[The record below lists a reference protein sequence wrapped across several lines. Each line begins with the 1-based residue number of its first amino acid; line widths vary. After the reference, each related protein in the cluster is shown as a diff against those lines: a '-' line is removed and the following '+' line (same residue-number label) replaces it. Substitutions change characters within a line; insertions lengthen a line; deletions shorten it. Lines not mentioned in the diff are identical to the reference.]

1 MATIGGR
8 LPERRSQLDDLTYFS
23 DDETVDEGTGQTV
36 GQKSQRNTEG
46 EEIDALKLG
55 DDDDDK
61 NNNGEEEEMLKLA
74 KKKPRV
80 ARPFN
85 EDVICSEDGL
95 KRVYQEFP
103 QAIRFRGRGF
113 EAQDLKKLMALYT
126 EWSFQLHPG
135 LAFMDMTNRCEALGS
150 KPKVRAQLSHLR
162 ERERQR

>member
-1 MATIGGR
+1 MASVGGR
-8 LPERRSQLDDLTYFS
+8 LPERKSQLDNLRDFS
-23 DDETVDEGTGQTV
+23 DDETEDEGGRPLAN
-36 GQKSQRNTEG
+36 QKRNKEG
-46 EEIDALKLG
+46 DEEVEALKLG
-55 DDDDDK
+55 DDDAD
-61 NNNGEEEEMLKLA
+61 NGEDEEKLKVT
-74 KKKPRV
+74 KKKPRI

-85 EDVICSEDGL
+85 EEVICSEDGL

-135 LAFMDMTNRCEALGS
+135 LAFADITNRCEALGT
-150 KPKVRAQLSHLR
+150 KPKVRVQLSHLR